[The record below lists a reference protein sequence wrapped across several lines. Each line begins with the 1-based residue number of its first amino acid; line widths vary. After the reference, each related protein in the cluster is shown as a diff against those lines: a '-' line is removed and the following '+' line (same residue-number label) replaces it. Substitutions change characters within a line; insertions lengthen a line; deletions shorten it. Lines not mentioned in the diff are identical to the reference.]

1 MPFGA
6 LAEAVDTLVGA
17 DPRDL
22 ADPGSI
28 EELHRQLSRLDAVV
42 TAAMAA
48 FDTSGAWAADGAR
61 NAPAWLAARL
71 RAPRAQMHRRV
82 RLGSRL
88 GDMPETAA
96 AWRAG
101 EVQAQHV
108 EALSA
113 QVRPDTA
120 KAFERD
126 EAMLVGYARTL
137 RFDHFARALA
147 YWAQLAD
154 PEGAEADA
162 ARQRSR
168 RDVYLRESLG
178 GMWLGQVTLDPVS
191 GGIVAAELER
201 LEAAEFDEDRAEAA
215 ARLGRDPLPGELR
228 RTPGQ
233 RRADALV
240 EMATRSRGFPADGR
254 RPAPLFSVLVDF
266 PTMRGRIC
274 ELAQGTVVTPGSLV
288 PWLEAADV
296 ERAVFTP
303 GGRVEVGPAVRL
315 FSGATRRAIEL
326 RDRECAHPC
335 CDRPAHLCQ
344 VDHIVP
350 WSEGGPTTQEN
361 GRLLCPFH
369 NRLRNTRPPPP
380 LE

>member
-1 MPFGA
+1 MSFGA
-6 LAEAVDTLVGA
+6 LAEAIDTLVEA

-48 FDTSGAWAADGAR
+48 FDASGAWAADGAR
-61 NAPAWLAARL
+61 NAPAWLAVRL
-71 RAPRAQMHRRV
+71 RAPRAQMRRRV

-88 GDMPETAA
+88 GDMPETAE

-137 RFDHFARALA
+137 RFDHFPRALA

-154 PEGAEADA
+154 PDGTEADA

-168 RDVYLRESLG
+168 RDVYLHESLG

-215 ARLGRDPLPGELR
+215 ARL
-228 RTPGQ
+228 
-233 RRADALV
+233 
-240 EMATRSRGFPADGR
+240 
-254 RPAPLFSVLVDF
+254 
-266 PTMRGRIC
+266 
-274 ELAQGTVVTPGSLV
+274 
-288 PWLEAADV
+288 
-296 ERAVFTP
+296 
-303 GGRVEVGPAVRL
+303 
-315 FSGATRRAIEL
+315 
-326 RDRECAHPC
+326 
-335 CDRPAHLCQ
+335 
-344 VDHIVP
+344 
-350 WSEGGPTTQEN
+350 
-361 GRLLCPFH
+361 
-369 NRLRNTRPPPP
+369 
-380 LE
+380 